1 MSINRE
7 QNALDSRIEYCGMA
21 HKNRRQTWI
30 QIRFDPPGAL
40 KIEVAADA
48 KHGCIMLRDK
58 GKIRGGY
65 GLRSNILLLLLAVT
79 SYGPSLTL
87 LHADEY
93 SQVSHHSARLFST
106 GTLVIN
112 SRVGDLHIDGWDEP
126 RVEIEAE
133 KVVRAGS
140 EAKAK
145 PLYSQIQVRLEGG
158 DQEVRLTT
166 LYPSRKLWRP
176 FRNESKLSVNF
187 RIRMPFDSNLKLKC
201 VDGDVTIAGIV
212 GHEELMVNYGDVEID
227 VPHLYDLRS
236 LSAHAWLGYVQSDL
250 QGLSSDSAGL
260 GQRISFWNANG
271 RQNIDVKVRMGG
283 VFIYRE
289 AD

>member
-1 MSINRE
+1 MVFR
-7 QNALDSRIEYCGMA
+7 DT
-21 HKNRRQTWI
+21 RR
-30 QIRFDPPGAL
+30 
-40 KIEVAADA
+40 
-48 KHGCIMLRDK
+48 
-58 GKIRGGY
+58 IRG
-65 GLRSNILLLLLAVT
+65 R
-79 SYGPSLTL
+79 PSLRPNL
-87 LHADEY
+87 VFLVIAAAVCSSPQILVFADEY
-93 SQVSHHSARLFST
+93 AQVSHHSARLFSN
-106 GTLVIN
+106 GTLVIDA
-112 SRVGDLHIDGWDEP
+112 RVGDLHIDGWNEP

-145 PLYSQIQVRLEGG
+145 PLYDQIKVQLEGA
-158 DQEVRLTT
+158 DKEVRLTT

-201 VDGDVTIAGIV
+201 VDGDVRIAGIM
-212 GHEELMVNYGDVEID
+212 GHEQLLVNYGDVEID

-236 LSAHAWLGYVQSDL
+236 LNAHAWLGYVQSDL

-260 GQRISFWNANG
+260 GQRISFWNASG
-271 RQNIDVKVRMGG
+271 KQNIDVKVRMGG

>member
-1 MSINRE
+1 MMLS
-7 QNALDSRIEYCGMA
+7 DTRII
-21 HKNRRQTWI
+21 RR
-30 QIRFDPPGAL
+30 RS
-40 KIEVAADA
+40 
-48 KHGCIMLRDK
+48 
-58 GKIRGGY
+58 
-65 GLRSNILLLLLAVT
+65 GLRSNMTLLVLAAT
-79 SYGPSLTL
+79 FCGLPPTL
-87 LHADEY
+87 LHADEF
-93 SQVSHHSARLFST
+93 SQVSHHSARLFSN

-112 SRVGDLHIDGWDEP
+112 CRVGDLHIDGWDEP

-145 PLYSQIQVRLEGG
+145 PLYDQIKVRLEGG

-212 GHEELMVNYGDVEID
+212 GHEELLVNYGDVEID

>member
-1 MSINRE
+1 M
-7 QNALDSRIEYCGMA
+7 CG
-21 HKNRRQTWI
+21 
-30 QIRFDPPGAL
+30 
-40 KIEVAADA
+40 
-48 KHGCIMLRDK
+48 GC
-58 GKIRGGY
+58 
-65 GLRSNILLLLLAVT
+65 GLPLNMFLLALAVICC
-79 SYGPSLTL
+79 GPSTTL
-87 LHADEY
+87 LRADEF
-93 SQVSHHSARLFST
+93 SQVSHQSARLFSF

-126 RVEIEAE
+126 RVEVEVE
-133 KVVRAGS
+133 KVVRARS

-145 PLYSQIQVRLEGG
+145 PLYGQIKVRLEGR

-166 LYPSRKLWRP
+166 IYPSRKLWRP
-176 FRNESKLSVNF
+176 FRNESNLTVNF

-212 GHEELMVNYGDVEID
+212 GHEELRVNYGDVEID

-236 LSAHAWLGYVQSDL
+236 LTAHAWLGYVQSDL

-260 GQRISFWNANG
+260 GQRISFWNAQG